1 MHSALK
7 EKTRAKGPNTPL
19 KAALLTSMGS
29 TSKSEAASKL
39 KAKSGDPHTSKP
51 PTGASTPVAAV
62 TPKTSPHELDADDLD
77 LAAMN
82 LLPRVGDAE
91 DVPSRH
97 LPVKDRRKLLEEVSR
112 TLNDA
117 SDGRKMLSLVVIG
130 KDSAISRLYLTGCR
144 PRRRRK
150 VNTSRSIVV
159 RTWPNRRPD
168 ENCQ

>member
-130 KDSAISRLYLTGCR
+130 KSSVSVISCFTSQAAGHVDAGKSTLLGRLLYELG
-144 PRRRRK
+144 
-150 VNTSRSIVV
+150 SIDD
-159 RTWPNRRPD
+159 RT
-168 ENCQ
+168 